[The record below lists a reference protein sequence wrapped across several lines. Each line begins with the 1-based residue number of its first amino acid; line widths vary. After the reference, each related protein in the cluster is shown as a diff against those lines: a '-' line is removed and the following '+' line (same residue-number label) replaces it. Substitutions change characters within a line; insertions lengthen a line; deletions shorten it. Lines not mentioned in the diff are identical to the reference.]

1 MLRRQ
6 GVARKKGSASSTQS
20 VFSSRELQ
28 NFKVMRSR
36 RPKSYLKNVQGAEM
50 NLIVIQDWGEINSPD
65 LNKKSGSGMLRNRD
79 K

>member
-1 MLRRQ
+1 
-6 GVARKKGSASSTQS
+6 
-20 VFSSRELQ
+20 
-28 NFKVMRSR
+28 
-36 RPKSYLKNVQGAEM
+36 M